1 MERQNH
7 TLSRPWKSRMV
18 EVNRRVYSW
27 VSLVGVKLDRCYEY
41 VVSAAA
47 VDQRAK
53 LICLGWVVGH
63 GVIVESNNP

>member
-1 MERQNH
+1 M
-7 TLSRPWKSRMV
+7 
-18 EVNRRVYSW
+18 
-27 VSLVGVKLDRCYEY
+27 GVKLGRCYEY

-53 LICLGWVVGH
+53 FICLGWVVGH